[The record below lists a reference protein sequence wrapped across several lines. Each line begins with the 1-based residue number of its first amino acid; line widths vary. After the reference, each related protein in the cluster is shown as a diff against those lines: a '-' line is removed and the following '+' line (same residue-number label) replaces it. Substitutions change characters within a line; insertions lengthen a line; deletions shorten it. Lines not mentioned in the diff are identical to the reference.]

1 MSANASNQPEATP
14 GSPGRPRGQAAGQ
27 EPRLEPD
34 KADLNGSEAL
44 DRALQETPE
53 VRPEK
58 VAQAKALIED
68 AAYPSADVV
77 AKIASLMAESGI
89 NA

>member
-1 MSANASNQPEATP
+1 
-14 GSPGRPRGQAAGQ
+14 
-27 EPRLEPD
+27 
-34 KADLNGSEAL
+34 
-44 DRALQETPE
+44 LQETPE